1 MSDPTGYLGDIKV
14 CELRLAREGFGCCVV
29 RDIPEVVI
37 IDATPQ
43 IKPSRIS
50 GAIVFARELGFRS
63 WRAS

>member
-29 RDIPEVVI
+29 RDIPEMVI

-43 IKPSRIS
+43 IKRLVS
-50 GAIVFARELGFRS
+50 VEQ
-63 WRAS
+63 